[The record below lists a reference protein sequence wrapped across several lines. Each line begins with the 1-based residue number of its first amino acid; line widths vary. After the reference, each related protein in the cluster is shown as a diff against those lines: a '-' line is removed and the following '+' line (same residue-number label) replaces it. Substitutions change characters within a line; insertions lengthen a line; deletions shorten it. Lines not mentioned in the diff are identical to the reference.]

1 MHAAK
6 QEQNQSQIYKL
17 YFKTKQLA
25 KLLEEDNNS
34 KLILFPSAS
43 GEKDEWLKMG
53 GSSALFYKYLIAPRL
68 NKKSPTIRPDTDLS
82 HRFKDGIISIHWKNL
97 FLKNLTKIG
106 LPPPHEENGL
116 LIVELNHKF
125 TQAEIK
131 KLKSREKE
139 KHAEINQ
146 ILKPKNSIP
155 ELYHILLVLAKSLP
169 PKVAKLKEP
178 YRNDF
183 GSQINHTVCELFI
196 TYTDY
201 VDKNITSLSAK
212 SSFHRSVNKLNALLI
227 ILNEN
232 KLLDY
237 STIGRVGRTL
247 LDLRET
253 IERTIKDANDPK

>member
-1 MHAAK
+1 M
-6 QEQNQSQIYKL
+6 
-17 YFKTKQLA
+17 
-25 KLLEEDNNS
+25 
-34 KLILFPSAS
+34 
-43 GEKDEWLKMG
+43 
-53 GSSALFYKYLIAPRL
+53 
-68 NKKSPTIRPDTDLS
+68 
-82 HRFKDGIISIHWKNL
+82 
-97 FLKNLTKIG
+97 
-106 LPPPHEENGL
+106 
-116 LIVELNHKF
+116 ELNHKF

-178 YRNDF
+178 YRNNF